1 MRKLVS
7 LLLIFSLVTPAFAG
21 LGSDKS
27 MYVGGT
33 TESLKKGM
41 EGKIS
46 TDDQTVMVFT
56 YDAGKKLE
64 IPYDKFVG
72 LAYGQH
78 AGRRVGATVAWGV
91 TTLGIMAL
99 PLLFSKKRKHYLTI
113 EYTDAN
119 GANQAAVFEI
129 GKEAVRW
136 TLKALEVRSGKKI
149 EYEDDEAR
157 KAGSK

>member
-1 MRKLVS
+1 MRRVISIVLICS
-7 LLLIFSLVTPAFAG
+7 LTVPAFAG

-27 MYVGGT
+27 KYVGGT
-33 TESLKKGM
+33 TASLKKDV
-41 EGKIS
+41 EGKIV
-46 TDDQTVMVFT
+46 TDDQKAMVFN
-56 YDAGKKLE
+56 YDGGKFE
-64 IPYDKFVG
+64 IPYDKVVS

-99 PLLFSKKRKHYLTI
+99 PLLFSKKRRHYLTI
-113 EYTDAN
+113 EYTDEA
-119 GANQAAVFEI
+119 GVNQAAVFEI

>member
-1 MRKLVS
+1 MRKLVC
-7 LLLIFSLVTPAFAG
+7 LILVFSLTVPAFAG

-33 TESLKKGM
+33 TESLKKGV
-41 EGKIS
+41 EGKII
-46 TDDQTVMVFT
+46 TDDEKTMVFD
-56 YDAGKKLE
+56 YKSGKLQ
-64 IPYDKFVG
+64 IPYDKVQN

-99 PLLFSKKRKHYLTI
+99 PLLFCKKRKHYLTL
-113 EYTDAN
+113 EYTDDN
-119 GANQAAVFEI
+119 GKNQAAVFEI

-136 TLKALEVRSGKKI
+136 TLKALEVRTGKKV

>member
-1 MRKLVS
+1 MKKLIAVVLVCS
-7 LLLIFSLVTPAFAG
+7 LSLPAFAG

-27 MYVGGT
+27 KYVGGT
-33 TESLKKGM
+33 TESLKKEV
-41 EGKIS
+41 EGKII
-46 TDDQTVMVFT
+46 TDDEKVMVFA
-56 YDAGKKLE
+56 YGAGKLS

-99 PLLFSKKRKHYLTI
+99 PMLFSKKRKHFLTI
-113 EYTDAN
+113 EYTDDR
-119 GANQAAVFEI
+119 GVNQAAVFEI

-136 TLKALEVRSGKKI
+136 TLKALEVRTGKKI
-149 EYEDDEAR
+149 VFEDDEAR